1 MRPQFTIVKLLN
13 VWACGYYPNVNVG
26 FSTKKNHWASPRR
39 EIGNFESQMIHVFHQ
54 FLPDSDDPQL
64 TSQLTQW

>member
-1 MRPQFTIVKLLN
+1 MRPQFTIVKLVN

-39 EIGNFESQMIHVFHQ
+39 EIGNFESQMIHVESIS
-54 FLPDSDDPQL
+54 P
-64 TSQLTQW
+64 